1 MDDNEKK
8 DKKIKYG
15 SNEKRESAFCPY
27 CMSPVGPGEVCPTC
41 GLTKGA
47 YEPAP
52 HHLPPGTV
60 LCGRYLIGRV
70 LGEGGFGITYIGC
83 DLRLEMKVAIK
94 EYFPSDHVTR
104 NSTVSLSVVKH
115 TAGERSYEKGV
126 KRFLVEARTM
136 ARMEKQPEIV
146 MVRDYFEANDTAYIV
161 MEYVDGT
168 NFNDLVKQRGSAIP
182 PEELFPMIEP
192 LFDALAVVHKEGLLH
207 RDISPDNLMLE
218 NGKVRL
224 LDFGCAREASSG
236 NETLTIALKQ
246 GYGPIEQYQER
257 GQGPWTDVYALSAT
271 IYYCLT
277 GRKPPQALDRT
288 LDDELVPPRK
298 LGVNISLEQERALLK
313 GLAVNP
319 KQRYQSVE
327 ELHAGLYAPG
337 PEPPIIGP
345 TPDPE
350 PPKPEPDLPKP
361 EPPEP
366 DQPKTEPAI
375 WEEPIVVE
383 KPKTDEKPENVEEP
397 KTDNEQETEEN
408 SETDEKP
415 ENNDEPVID
424 KPINDEPAVP
434 LDGPTP
440 VPEPPKTELENGEKL
455 KKDEELRTDE
465 NTEIDEESEPDEGSK
480 KKGLII
486 GIVAAVA
493 VIVVIII
500 VAVNSSNNKNSSSD
514 DTNVVASLG
523 EETEDEKETEE
534 ETSTKA
540 TTKASEEES
549 TEESTDTFEDA
560 DAVSVSTI
568 PALISALADDNV
580 TAVIWKGTDEITAPI
595 LSSGILEVTK
605 PLKIEEDSYLNSA
618 VTFRISGDGQLYVES
633 GASMEF
639 MTTGIITTGG
649 GSIIVSGEISG
660 VSLLLTESDE
670 DVRFKRYRSNS
681 GVLDCEQSI
690 TYSEDELF
698 GDATHVTTTDEFW
711 EAAGSGVDAIVIDAE
726 LTFEDSSGDNVY
738 IAMNDWDM
746 DILVSEN
753 GALLMGDKMDGQDIA
768 ILLADGHYL
777 VNHGEITMAVFHNGS
792 SGVFI
797 NYGEASDIYS
807 DKDHEG
813 NPSIVNMGTLSS
825 DNYSGYIHMTIYNY
839 GTINWGNTRLYLAT
853 LYNSGT
859 INAEYDIYINGVLE
873 NYGSIYA
880 ASMYIG
886 AWIENDSESSGAGT
900 LNNGYQVTVN
910 DRVENYGELN
920 ASTVSGAT
928 FTCLGEYKE
937 DENAVFT
944 DEYNGWVGA
953 QDETEAE
960 AEVTETE
967 TETEAVT
974 ETETVAEAETEAE
987 AVTEPATE
995 ATTVATTAETTTEAV
1010 TTTVAETTTAAEVV
1024 NSVEYT
1030 AYLYFQTGAYSFR
1043 NAWNDSDYGING
1055 SYNTDG
1061 ITYDVVHSWSGS
1073 DLTSASGTFADA
1085 TLTGNGTYTVSVSG
1099 LDWTADE
1106 FSSSD
1111 GTYRIIGISTTI
1123 ARDDAYITVD
1133 EVVIGSTVFTN
1144 PVYETNGDSDYLE
1157 IMVEGSEYWGLSLG
1171 EYDATSSNISITF
1184 TISNL

>member
-1 MDDNEKK
+1 MDDK
-8 DKKIKYG
+8 DNKLKYG
-15 SNEKRESAFCPY
+15 SSEHKADFCPY
-27 CMSPVGPGEVCPTC
+27 CMSPVGEGEVCPSC

-52 HHLPPGTV
+52 HHLPPGTI
-60 LCGRYLIGRV
+60 LSGRYLIGRV

-115 TAGERSYEKGV
+115 TAGERNYEKGV

-168 NFNDLVKQRGSAIP
+168 NFNELVKQRGSAIP

-192 LFDALAVVHKEGLLH
+192 LFDALAVVHKAGLLH

-236 NETLTIALKQ
+236 NETLTIAIKQ

-271 IYYCLT
+271 IYFCLT

-288 LDDELVPPRK
+288 MDDELVPPRK
-298 LGVNISLEQERALLK
+298 LGVNITEAQERALLK

-319 KQRYQSVE
+319 KSRYQSVE
-327 ELHAGLYAPG
+327 ELHAGLYAPDW
-337 PEPPIIGP
+337 PEPKPLP
-345 TPDPE
+345 TPE
-350 PPKPEPDLPKP
+350 PPKPEPP
-361 EPPEP
+361 EPE
-366 DQPKTEPAI
+366 QPKTEPVI
-375 WEEPIVVE
+375 LEEPIVIE
-383 KPKTDEKPENVEEP
+383 KPKTDEEPENVEEP
-397 KTDNEQETEEN
+397 KTDNEQKAEEN
-408 SETDEKP
+408 SETGEKT
-415 ENNDEPVID
+415 ENSDEPVID
-424 KPINDEPAVP
+424 EPINDEPVVP
-434 LDGPTP
+434 PYGPAPVLETP
-440 VPEPPKTELENGEKL
+440 KTGEEPEPVEELEVNEK
-455 KKDEELRTDE
+455 
-465 NTEIDEESEPDEGSK
+465 SG

-500 VAVNSSNNKNSSSD
+500 AAVNLSNNQNSSSD
-514 DTNVVASLG
+514 DKDVVASLG
-523 EETEDEKETEE
+523 EDTEDEKETETDKE
-534 ETSTKA
+534 
-540 TTKASEEES
+540 
-549 TEESTDTFEDA
+549 TEESTDAFDDA
-560 DAVSVSTI
+560 DAASVSTI

-595 LSSGILEVTK
+595 ISSGILEITK
-605 PLKIEEDSYLNSA
+605 PLMIENGSYLNSA
-618 VTFRISGDGQLYVES
+618 VTFVISGGGQLYVEN

-639 MTTGIITTGG
+639 MTTGIITTDG
-649 GSIIVSGEISG
+649 GSVIVGGEISG
-660 VSLLLTESDE
+660 VSLLFTESDE
-670 DVRFKRYRSNS
+670 DLSFRRYRSNS
-681 GVLDCEQSI
+681 GVLDCEQSL
-690 TYSEDELF
+690 TYSEEELF
-698 GDATHVTTTDEFW
+698 GDAVHVTSLDEFW
-711 EAAGSGVDAIVIDAE
+711 NAVTSGTDAVVIDGE
-726 LTFEDSSGDNVY
+726 LTFEDASGENVY
-738 IAMNDWDM
+738 IDLRNRDM

-753 GALLMGDKMDGQDIA
+753 GALLMGEQMDGQDIA
-768 ILLADGHYL
+768 ILLDDEHYL
-777 VNHGEITMAVFHNGS
+777 VNRGEITMAVYHNDS

-797 NYGEASDIYS
+797 NYGKARDFYADQDS
-807 DKDHEG
+807 KG
-813 NPSIVNMGTLSS
+813 NPIFVNMGKLNT
-825 DNYSGYIHMTIYNY
+825 DVYNAYMNMTIYNY
-839 GTINWGNTRLYLAT
+839 GTIMWQNGNLYGAT

-859 INAEYDIYINGVLE
+859 IYATEGDMYINGVLE
-873 NYGSIYA
+873 NYGSINIQG
-880 ASMYIG
+880 SLYIG
-886 AWIENDSESSGAGT
+886 ADNYGVDEGFYGTGT
-900 LNNGYQVTVN
+900 LNNGYQVTV
-910 DRVENYGELN
+910 DGAVTNYGELN

-928 FTCLGEYKE
+928 FTCIGTYKE
-937 DENAVFT
+937 GSNAVFT
-944 DEYNGWVGA
+944 DEYDGWFGA
-953 QDETEAE
+953 QDETEAV

-974 ETETVAEAETEAE
+974 EAETVAE

-995 ATTVATTAETTTEAV
+995 
-1010 TTTVAETTTAAEVV
+1010 TTTVAETTTAAETTTVAELA
-1024 NSVEYT
+1024 NSVEYA

-1043 NAWNDSDYGING
+1043 NAWNDADYGING

-1061 ITYDVVHSWSGS
+1061 ITYEVVHSWNGS
-1073 DLTSASGTFADA
+1073 DLTSQSGTFADA
-1085 TLTGNGTYTVSVSG
+1085 TITGNGTYTVSVSG

-1111 GTYRIIGISTTI
+1111 GAYRIIGISTTI
-1123 ARDDAYITVD
+1123 ARDDASITVD
-1133 EVVIGSTVFTN
+1133 EVIIGSTVFTN
-1144 PVYETNGDSDYLE
+1144 PAFETNGDTDYLE